1 MNNTPR
7 TEAVVKMAVGPMRE
21 YAIIKHAQTL
31 ERELLKAQAERDES
45 REKNEKLHDIA
56 KRAINYL
63 DQSYRDGF
71 SDEVSDLRYEL
82 EQLKEETK

>member
-1 MNNTPR
+1 MSDTPE
-7 TEAVVKMAVGPMRE
+7 TDS
-21 YAIIKHAQTL
+21 YANRDWWTLFRANEHARKL
-31 ERELLKAQAERDES
+31 ERERDEA